1 MGKAYERRRS
11 ESSRFPTQDG
21 REAKMEECR
30 REGRRNP
37 QEKCREEQISM
48 TANDTELSK
57 FNAVLRKVLSVPR
70 EELLRREAEWKR
82 NQARKKATKESTESG
97 GAQ

>member
-1 MGKAYERRRS
+1 
-11 ESSRFPTQDG
+11 
-21 REAKMEECR
+21 
-30 REGRRNP
+30 
-37 QEKCREEQISM
+37 M

-82 NQARKKATKESTESG
+82 NQARKKETRESTKSG
-97 GAQ
+97 GA